1 MTINFSKKNLSV
13 YFFLIVSWRRV
24 SGTYESIR
32 ATRQQTRNCT
42 GGQEKQPSRRRWRG
56 EVSVWTGRPSVPP
69 RCMRTQDFC
78 QVKKTRY
85 YSTLFIVGKKKTHTH
100 VTRQR
105 LDQIKMHLQA
115 AKGDGGRRGRG
126 EFRVAFNSPPSSP
139 HADAGAGQQARRAV
153 DGNRSVLGAS
163 SPLTYKSTNG
173 KRKRDLTP
181 IGSKTHDSALHLR

>member
-1 MTINFSKKNLSV
+1 LDLEFKYRLERIDHVELHWQN
-13 YFFLIVSWRRV
+13 
-24 SGTYESIR
+24 
-32 ATRQQTRNCT
+32 
-42 GGQEKQPSRRRWRG
+42 RG
-56 EVSVWTGRPSVPP
+56 EKSKRNVRAYAQLDNKHATGLADKKSSKAGEDGEVKFRSGPAVRSSSLH
-69 RCMRTQDFC
+69 CMRTQDFC
-78 QVKKTRY
+78 LVKKTETRY
-85 YSTLFIVGKKKTHTH
+85 YSTLFIVGKKTHTH

-163 SPLTYKSTNG
+163 SPSN
-173 KRKRDLTP
+173 
-181 IGSKTHDSALHLR
+181 I